1 VGSSD
6 DINRL
11 LGSVKG
17 RKLYKW
23 LSDYLLCKDCFKYL
37 K

>member
-1 VGSSD
+1 VGFSD
-6 DINRL
+6 VGNTL
-11 LGSVKG
+11 LGSMKG
-17 RKLYKW
+17 RELYKW